1 MLSEVSAWVDLRQ
14 LLVWRSARAARSR
27 ALQQYFQVSGWPGR
41 GRCRTPIRPPP
52 ARPTRPAIQ
61 SA

>member
-27 ALQQYFQVSGWPGR
+27 ALQQYFQVSG
-41 GRCRTPIRPPP
+41 
-52 ARPTRPAIQ
+52 
-61 SA
+61 